1 MEVVA
6 LLPMKAHSSRVPNK
20 NFRMMGDK
28 PLYRWILDALLATP
42 AVSRVVINTDAQ
54 AQLEDTGLT
63 SSDRVIVRTRT
74 QEICGDEVSMN
85 RIIENDLEAIGEG
98 HYLMTH
104 TTNPAISTATLA
116 RAIAEYER
124 ALSEGYDSLFTVNRH
139 QTRFYTAEGEPINH
153 DPDNLIPTQDLEP
166 WFEENSCMYLFSR
179 DSFQQTNARI
189 GTKPKLF
196 ETPPLESVD
205 IDEPEDWRLA
215 SILLTGSAES

>member
-63 SSDRVIVRTRT
+63 SSDRVIVRTRA

-85 RIIENDLEAIGEG
+85 RIIENDLEAVGEG

-104 TTNPAISTATLA
+104 TTNPAISTATLT